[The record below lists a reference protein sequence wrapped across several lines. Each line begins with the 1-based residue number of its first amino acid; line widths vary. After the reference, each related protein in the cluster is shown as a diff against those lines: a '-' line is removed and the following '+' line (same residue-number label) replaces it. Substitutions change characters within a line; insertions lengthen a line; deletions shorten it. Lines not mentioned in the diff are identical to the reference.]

1 MHASYKFLSICCK
14 HLTLWQKFLLTTWCY
29 GKLIHRTSTHMTWYA
44 DKFKTSC
51 RTKSCLQRRLE
62 IARGTLTAI
71 KNLNWIQLSRDVQ
84 YRTISKELGYFIAI
98 KSRRRNQNFEIRWTN
113 FNQAFHQTH
122 QYIPDNKHTNHKMF
136 IHNNYQPNKGEQH
149 TVSNLTCLNSVHAPH
164 PI

>member
-1 MHASYKFLSICCK
+1 MHASYKFLSIYNEQGI
-14 HLTLWQKFLLTTWCY
+14 HLTLWQNFLLTTWCY
-29 GKLIHRTSTHMTWYA
+29 GLLIHTHKHTFDLIA
-44 DKFKTSC
+44 VNVRISC

-84 YRTISKELGYFIAI
+84 YRTISKEFGYFIAI

-122 QYIPDNKHTNHKMF
+122 QYIPDNKHTNHQIFHK
-136 IHNNYQPNKGEQH
+136 QQ
-149 TVSNLTCLNSVHAPH
+149 L
-164 PI
+164 